1 MVMVNP
7 KNEPTQLPGD
17 DPPKDACPLPE
28 ITFRVLEACTH
39 TQRALLEMRETL
51 ISCFECPFN
60 EQCLMSEQF
69 QQLADQAVAEITE
82 EWGW

>member
-17 DPPKDACPLPE
+17 DLPVDACLLPE
-28 ITFRVLEACTH
+28 ITFRVLEVSKH
-39 TQRALLEMRETL
+39 TQQALLEMRETL
-51 ISCFECPFN
+51 ISCFECPFI
-60 EQCLMSEQF
+60 ERCLMSEQF
-69 QQLADQAVAEITE
+69 QQLADQAVADISE